1 MSTNQQ
7 QIQSYAYAPSATP
20 ENKASSPIYVL
31 LAGIGAIEA
40 TGIDTIIRPIS
51 HRIVVEAQ
59 EFRIR
64 ALAKHVHRHGT
75 HLVILD
81 DDSIPYPNH
90 IIPFLIARRKKLK
103 VVILCTAPL
112 APSKAQAYF
121 LAGAKAVICRSI
133 TEADVRTIV
142 RRVLQGQEYYPPEV
156 LREKSGS
163 QGDNRNSMDRCM
175 KGTEMFSP
183 RENKIIDALLGG
195 KRNKEIAE
203 LLGTSEQVI
212 KNIFRR
218 LYRKC
223 DVRNRTELASL
234 ILRSS

>member
-1 MSTNQQ
+1 LSTNQQ

-90 IIPFLIARRKKLK
+90 LIPFRDSVHSASCAIKGPSIFSGRR
-103 VVILCTAPL
+103 
-112 APSKAQAYF
+112 
-121 LAGAKAVICRSI
+121 
-133 TEADVRTIV
+133 E
-142 RRVLQGQEYYPPEV
+142 
-156 LREKSGS
+156 
-163 QGDNRNSMDRCM
+163 
-175 KGTEMFSP
+175 
-183 RENKIIDALLGG
+183 GG
-195 KRNKEIAE
+195 Y
-203 LLGTSEQVI
+203 L
-212 KNIFRR
+212 
-218 LYRKC
+218 
-223 DVRNRTELASL
+223 
-234 ILRSS
+234 